1 MPSQTKESRLPELRL
16 PRLEREEIVQTLS
29 EIRLPE
35 RIAGM
40 ELPRI
45 DPPDI
50 VLPSGDDIRR
60 AVDWAAIRVGLRRR
74 RRSPWPTVAGL
85 LVVAGV
91 VAVAA
96 ARTPAVRVQVDRA
109 TQKARDRIA
118 QMRAERAVIEA
129 PPSEV
134 GEPMTP
140 SVTEPTRMTS
150 SGSLA
155 AAATGVGA
163 DAPGKPVAVGPGEA
177 SATRNGMPSLEERE
191 AAKPV

>member
-1 MPSQTKESRLPELRL
+1 MAAPTRESRLPELRL
-16 PRLEREEIVQTLS
+16 PRLERDEIVQTLS

-35 RIAGM
+35 RIAGL
-40 ELPRI
+40 ELPRV

-74 RRSPWPTVAGL
+74 RSPWPTVAGL

-91 VAVAA
+91 VAVAV

-109 TQKARDRIA
+109 TQKARERIA
-118 QMRAERAVIEA
+118 HMRAERAVIEA

-150 SGSLA
+150 AGSLA

-177 SATRNGMPSLEERE
+177 SATRNGMPSIEERE